1 MSGKATV
8 QTKNSA
14 DFRLNALSLTGH
26 TASLIFLRE
35 GSGWRHL
42 ASNSLKLL
50 KIISSP
56 FHTPAD
62 SSTWLLSAPEIV
74 NYEPLGLEA
83 DMW

>member
-1 MSGKATV
+1 MGCHCLLKILRP
-8 QTKNSA
+8 
-14 DFRLNALSLTGH
+14 RLSPS
-26 TASLIFLRE
+26 ASLIFLRE
-35 GSGWRHL
+35 GSGWRPS
-42 ASNSLKLL
+42 ASNSLKFL
-50 KIISSP
+50 KIISSL